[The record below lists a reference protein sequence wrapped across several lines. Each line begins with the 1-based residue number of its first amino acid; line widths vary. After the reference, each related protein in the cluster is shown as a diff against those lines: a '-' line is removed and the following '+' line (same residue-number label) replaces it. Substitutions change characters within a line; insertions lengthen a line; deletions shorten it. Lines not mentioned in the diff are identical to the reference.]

1 MADVNFPVIDFSDF
15 ENRYAAIASQVLEAS
30 KNIGFFYIRNHNGP
44 SADQFKR
51 AFEMVMLTCYF
62 VDYKILY

>member
-1 MADVNFPVIDFSDF
+1 MSDVNFPVIDFSDF

-30 KNIGFFYIRNHNGP
+30 KNIGFFYITNHNGP

-51 AFEMVMLTCYF
+51 AFEMV
-62 VDYKILY
+62 K